1 MKLTQFI
8 TNHPCRGLSILCY
21 CADKKTANK
30 KCFKKSL
37 ITS

>member
-1 MKLTQFI
+1 MKLTPFI
-8 TNHPCRGLSILCY
+8 TNHPCRGLSILGY
-21 CADKKTANK
+21 CADKETINK